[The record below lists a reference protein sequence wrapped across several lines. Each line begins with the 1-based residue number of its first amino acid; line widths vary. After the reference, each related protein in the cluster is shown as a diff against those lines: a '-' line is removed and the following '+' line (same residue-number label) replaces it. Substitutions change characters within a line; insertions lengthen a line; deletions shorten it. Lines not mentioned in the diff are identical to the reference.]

1 MKQGHLIRRASI
13 IALLATAAGLPATST
28 AQSAYDASRWQWNA
42 IIYGYFPSIGGHTT
56 FPVDNGGSSISVSS
70 DKLIDDLKFAFMGT
84 LEAHNGRWGVFTDF
98 MYLDVGGSNSGTRD
112 FSIGNIGLPAS
123 TSADLNLDLKGTIW
137 TLAGE
142 YRVISDPA
150 MKMDVIAG
158 ARQFS
163 VKSTLGYTIQGN
175 LGPIHEAARSGSTS
189 VKEDVWDGIIGVK
202 GRYAFGERRE
212 WYVPYYLDVGTGQ
225 SDLTWQI
232 AAGIGY
238 SYSWGSLL
246 AMWRYLD
253 YDFKSSSKV
262 QDINFNGPMVGV
274 AFSW

>member
-1 MKQGHLIRRASI
+1 MPS
-13 IALLATAAGLPATST
+13 ST
-28 AQSAYDASRWQWNA
+28 A
-42 IIYGYFPSIGGHTT
+42 IFPSIGGHTT
-56 FPVDNGGSSISVSS
+56 FPVDSGGSSISVSS
-70 DKLIDDLKFAFMGT
+70 DKLIDNLRFAFMGT

-142 YRVISDPA
+142 YRVISDSA

-158 ARQFS
+158 ARQFN

-175 LGPIHEAARSGSTS
+175 LGSIREAARSGSAS

-202 GRYAFGERRE
+202 GRYSFGANRN
-212 WYVPYYLDVGTGQ
+212 
-225 SDLTWQI
+225 
-232 AAGIGY
+232 
-238 SYSWGSLL
+238 GSFLITRMS
-246 AMWRYLD
+246 ARV
-253 YDFKSSSKV
+253 SRT
-262 QDINFNGPMVGV
+262 
-274 AFSW
+274 